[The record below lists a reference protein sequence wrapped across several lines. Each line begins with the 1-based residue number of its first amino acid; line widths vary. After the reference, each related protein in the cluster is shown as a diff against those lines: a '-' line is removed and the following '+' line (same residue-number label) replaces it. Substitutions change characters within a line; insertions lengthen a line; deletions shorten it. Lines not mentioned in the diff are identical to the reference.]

1 MIEITISHHHK
12 VVVLLL
18 LLIFIQISIDRM
30 YTVFQVD
37 LHQEGDQDHHQ
48 GIQEVEVQGED
59 IIHLED
65 HVVLIEWTE
74 IFTEEGRLEEGR
86 EVDREVIEEISHQ
99 GVLLLGNTEADLD
112 PENFVIDLGPRVET
126 DNIVMV

>member
-1 MIEITISHHHK
+1 MVQE
-12 VVVLLL
+12 
-18 LLIFIQISIDRM
+18 
-30 YTVFQVD
+30 D
-37 LHQEGDQDHHQ
+37 LHREGDQDHHR

-74 IFTEEGRLEEGR
+74 ILTGEDRLEEDR
-86 EVDREVIEEISHQ
+86 EVDLEVIEEISHR

-112 PENFVIDLGPRVET
+112 PENFVIGLGLQVET

>member
-1 MIEITISHHHK
+1 MIAITISRHLHK
-12 VVVLLL
+12 VVVLL
-18 LLIFIQISIDRM
+18 LLIFIQISIDRR
-30 YTVFQVD
+30 YTVQED
-37 LHQEGDQDHHQ
+37 LHREGDQDHHQ

-74 IFTEEGRLEEGR
+74 ILTGEDRLEEGR
-86 EVDREVIEEISHQ
+86 EVDLEVIEEISHQ

-112 PENFVIDLGPRVET
+112 PENFAIDLGPRVET